1 MTNFI
6 IVRSDVRDYSDWLHL
21 YTAHLPVRA
30 AAGLVDKHVL
40 QDIDDPNKVTI
51 LFEVSDLDR
60 AKEFTESAELK
71 ETMREHGVLG
81 KPDIYFLKG

>member
-6 IVRSDVRDYSDWLHL
+6 IVRSDVRDYSDWLPL

-30 AAGLVDKHVL
+30 AAGLVDRHVL
-40 QDIDDPNKVTI
+40 QDVDDPNKVTI
-51 LFEVSDLDR
+51 IFGAEDLDR
-60 AKEFTESAELK
+60 AKEFIDSAEIR

-81 KPDIYFLKG
+81 KPDIYFLEG

>member
-6 IVRSDVRDYSDWLHL
+6 IVRSDVRDYSDWMPL

-40 QDIDDPNKVTI
+40 QDVDDPNKVTI
-51 LFEVSDLDR
+51 IFEAEDLDR

>member
-6 IVRSDVRDYSDWLHL
+6 IVRANVRDYSDWMPR
-21 YTAHLPVRA
+21 YTAHLPVRT
-30 AAGLVDKHVL
+30 AAGLVEKHVL
-40 QDIDDPNKVTI
+40 QDVDDPNKVTI
-51 LFEVSDLDR
+51 IFEAEDLDR

>member
-6 IVRSDVRDYSDWLHL
+6 IVRSDVREYSDWLPL

-30 AAGLVDKHVL
+30 AAGLVDKQVF
-40 QDIDDPNKVTI
+40 QDVEDPNKVTI
-51 LFEVSDLDR
+51 IFEAEDLDR
-60 AKEFTESAELK
+60 AKEFIDSAEIK
-71 ETMREHGVLG
+71 ETMQEHGVLG